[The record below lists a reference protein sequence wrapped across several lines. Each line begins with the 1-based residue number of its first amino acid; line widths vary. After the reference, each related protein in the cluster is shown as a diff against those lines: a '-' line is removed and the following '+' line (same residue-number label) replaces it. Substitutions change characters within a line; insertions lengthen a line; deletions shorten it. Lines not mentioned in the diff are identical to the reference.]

1 MRTLLIPIVAALSWS
16 VAQTAAPGV
25 ARAPATGTKVV
36 CLGTGTPNPDPDR
49 FGPATAVVVNDTPYV
64 VDAGAGVVRRV
75 TTAAKMGIP
84 GMSVPKLTRL
94 FITHLHSDH
103 TIGYPDFI
111 FTPAVTGRT
120 EPLEVYGPP
129 GLEAMT
135 DHILEAWKEDM
146 DIRIHGLER
155 GVARA
160 YEVHVHEVTNGLVYQ
175 DANVRVRAFEVEHGS
190 WPHALGYRFETA
202 DRTIVISGD
211 TTKSDAILEN
221 AKAADVLVHE
231 AYSADALTR
240 RTPEWQKYHSTF
252 HTSGPDLGAIAN
264 RVQPKLLVLYHVLA
278 FSATPEEVL
287 AEVQR
292 VYKGKVVLGK
302 DFSVY

>member
-1 MRTLLIPIVAALSWS
+1 MRTLLIPIVAAVLWS

-25 ARAPATGTKVV
+25 AQAPATRTKVV

-75 TTAAKMGIP
+75 TAAGKKGIP
-84 GMSVPKLTRL
+84 GMSVSKLTRL
-94 FITHLHSDH
+94 FITHLHSDR

-129 GLEAMT
+129 GLKAMT

-146 DIRIHGLER
+146 DIRIHGLEH
-155 GVARA
+155 GIARA

-175 DANVRVRAFEVEHGS
+175 DANVRVRAFEVEHGA

-202 DRTIVISGD
+202 DRTI
-211 TTKSDAILEN
+211 
-221 AKAADVLVHE
+221 
-231 AYSADALTR
+231 
-240 RTPEWQKYHSTF
+240 
-252 HTSGPDLGAIAN
+252 PDLRGHDKERRDPREREGRRRSCARGLQRR
-264 RVQPKLLVLYHVLA
+264 RVDQTHARLA
-278 FSATPEEVL
+278 GVSLDVSHLGPGPRRDRQSRAAEATRALSRARFQRDAGGSARGSAAGL
-287 AEVQR
+287 Q
-292 VYKGKVVLGK
+292 GKVVLGE
-302 DFSVY
+302 DLSVH

>member
-1 MRTLLIPIVAALSWS
+1 MRTLLIPLVAALSWS
-16 VAQTAAPGV
+16 AAQTPAPG
-25 ARAPATGTKVV
+25 PAQSAASGTKVV
-36 CLGTGTPNPDPDR
+36 CLGTGNPNPDPDR
-49 FGPATAVVVNDTPYV
+49 FGPATAVVVNGTPYV

-75 TTAAKMGIP
+75 TAAGRKGIA

-94 FITHLHSDH
+94 FITHLHTDH

-129 GLEAMT
+129 GLKAMT
-135 DHILEAWKEDM
+135 DHILAAWKEDM
-146 DIRIHGLER
+146 DIRINGLEQ

-160 YEVHVHEVTNGLVYQ
+160 YEVHVHEVTNGLIYE
-175 DANVRVRAFEVEHGS
+175 DANVRVRAFEVQHGS
-190 WPHALGYRFETA
+190 FPHALGYRFEAA

-211 TTKSDAILEN
+211 TTKSDAIVEN

-231 AYSADALTR
+231 VYSADALTK
-240 RTPEWQKYHSTF
+240 RTPQWQKYHSTF
-252 HTSGPDLGAIAN
+252 HTSGPDLGALAN
-264 RVQPKLLVLYHVLA
+264 RVEPKLLVLYHVLA

-287 AEVQR
+287 AEVQK
-292 VYKGKVVLGK
+292 VYKGKVVLAEDLG
-302 DFSVY
+302 VY